1 MTVLRTVTTCDDQ
14 PQVIEVVE
22 SSRHENEA
30 VSRNRLRNLLDLAL
44 TIGKREGLI
53 GNQEIEVCGDGN
65 QSSA

>member
-1 MTVLRTVTTCDDQ
+1 MTVLRTISTSDDQ

-22 SSRHENEA
+22 SSRQEPEA
-30 VSRNRLRNLLDLAL
+30 VSRNRLRNLFDLAL

-53 GNQEIEVCGDGN
+53 GNQEVEVCGDGN